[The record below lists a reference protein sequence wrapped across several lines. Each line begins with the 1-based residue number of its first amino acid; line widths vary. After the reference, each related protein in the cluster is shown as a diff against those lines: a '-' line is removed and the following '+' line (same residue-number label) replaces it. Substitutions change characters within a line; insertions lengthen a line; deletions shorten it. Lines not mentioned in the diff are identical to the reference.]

1 MKTKDQT
8 LLEQAYQSV
17 HEEISTRRA
26 REIDAMHFK
35 NAGTNSYPQHSDQE
49 DPQQLGDGSVTAK
62 YKTVQPGMGSRESM
76 MQRLADACREQDA
89 LEQGGAEFDALESEI
104 QQLWGKL
111 NDMGVATREL
121 NRFITDQ
128 GLST

>member
-1 MKTKDQT
+1 MKSKDQT

-17 HEEISTRRA
+17 HEEISSRRA

-35 NAGTNSYPQHSDQE
+35 NQQAPQHADQ
-49 DPQQLGDGSVTAK
+49 DAAG
-62 YKTVQPGMGSRESM
+62 GSRESLL
-76 MQRLADACREQDA
+76 QRLADACRDQDA
-89 LEQGGAEFDALESEI
+89 LEQGGAEFDALEAEI

-111 NDMGVATREL
+111 NNMGVSTREL

-128 GLST
+128 GLAL